1 MPRMPRM
8 FCSCLA
14 RLPRMPRHGSH
25 ASPARILYTLYIGR
39 LIQTAGS
46 NLCDERPEN
55 RAKMAFGPVF
65 KHIIRLEHFEMFFY
79 VLTLP

>member
-1 MPRMPRM
+1 MVTTSDV
-8 FCSCLA
+8 FKYKQ
-14 RLPRMPRHGSH
+14 
-25 ASPARILYTLYIGR
+25 PA
-39 LIQTAGS
+39 Q

-79 VLTLP
+79 VLTLT

>member
-1 MPRMPRM
+1 MHRK
-8 FCSCLA
+8 L
-14 RLPRMPRHGSH
+14 
-25 ASPARILYTLYIGR
+25 IKDLYSTSLRGDYIGR

-79 VLTLP
+79 VLTLT